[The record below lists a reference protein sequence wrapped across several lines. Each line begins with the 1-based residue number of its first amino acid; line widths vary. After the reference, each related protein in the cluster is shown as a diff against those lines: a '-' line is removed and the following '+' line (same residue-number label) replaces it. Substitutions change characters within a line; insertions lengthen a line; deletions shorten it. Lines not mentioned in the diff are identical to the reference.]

1 MKKYDK
7 MLEYLM
13 TKLSISDRIL
23 LKLFKGYTYRII
35 RKGIDIGFNWEDKN
49 VNENEKKSTICQPKH
64 NKKK

>member
-49 VNENEKKSTICQPKH
+49 VNENEKKSTICQPKY

>member
-13 TKLSISDRIL
+13 TKLSISDKIL

-35 RKGIDIGFNWEDKN
+35 RKGIDIGFNWEDKD

>member
-35 RKGIDIGFNWEDKN
+35 RKGIDIGFNWEDKD